1 MDSGHSVLCQSHL
14 ISDHTVRLLVSV
26 KNAVEAAIAL
36 DCGVSILDVKAP
48 QRGPLGRPSNEIL
61 EQVSAIPTVGSIDRS
76 VACGELSE
84 LMDDAAECPSLPVNF
99 KYFKL
104 GLSDL
109 ANNDNWPELWAI
121 QIQRFAGTI
130 PVAVAYADFQQCAA
144 PHPESIMSVGKQLGC
159 QFFLVDTF
167 SKVEN
172 KNIFS
177 YAPEPT
183 LTRWIEKAKILG
195 MNTVVAGSIMQ
206 KDVKRCVTMAPD
218 YIGVRGAVCS
228 MDRGSNLQR
237 DKLVELVDHLQKC
250 NQGEQQNKRCY

>member
-183 LTRWIEKAKILG
+183 LTRWIERAKILG

>member
-26 KNAVEAAIAL
+26 KNAVEAGIAL

-61 EQVSAIPTVGSIDRS
+61 EQVSAIPTVESIDRS

-84 LMDDAAECPSLPVNF
+84 LIDDAAECPSLPINF

-109 ANNDNWPELWAI
+109 ANNDNWPELWAS
-121 QIQRFAGTI
+121 QIQRFAGTT

-167 SKVEN
+167 SKLEN

-228 MDRGSNLQR
+228 MGRGSNLQR

-250 NQGEQQNKRCY
+250 NQGEQQNKRCW

>member
-26 KNAVEAAIAL
+26 KNAVEAGIAL
-36 DCGVSILDVKAP
+36 DCGVGILDVKAP

-61 EQVSAIPTVGSIDRS
+61 EQVSAIPTVESIDRS

-250 NQGEQQNKRCY
+250 NQGEQQNKRCC

>member
-1 MDSGHSVLCQSHL
+1 MDSGHSVLCQPHL

-26 KNAVEAAIAL
+26 KNAVEAGIAL
-36 DCGVSILDVKAP
+36 NCGVSILDVKAP
-48 QRGPLGRPSNEIL
+48 QRGPLGRPSNEVL
-61 EQVSAIPTVGSIDRS
+61 EQVSAIPTVESIDRS

-84 LMDDAAECPSLPVNF
+84 LIEDGAECPSVPTNF

-109 ANNDNWPELWAI
+109 AKNENWPELWKT
-121 QIQRFAGTI
+121 QIQRFPGMT

-159 QFFLVDTF
+159 QFFLMDTF

-177 YAPEPT
+177 YVPEPT

-195 MNTVVAGSIMQ
+195 MHTVVAGSIMH

-218 YIGVRGAVCS
+218 YIGVRRAVCS
-228 MDRGSNLQR
+228 MGRDSNLQR
-237 DKLVELVDHLQKC
+237 DKLVQLVDHLQQC
-250 NQGEQQNKRCY
+250 NQKE